1 MESHWYTFITFHVGK
16 SVVSIARSKKRIWD
30 KQVVESEDRIETS
43 DVQESLD
50 SVEKMKRAALKRVI
64 PPLWLGASIALLAG
78 ALVALSVADLREYHV
93 YIILLMAFVL
103 VYKAQA
109 TGVSVRQF
117 PSKLTAIGLGIL
129 IPLFFLLIV
138 GGQALTGFL
147 GSVWAPLSAGVILAM
162 TVFALSLFERRWH
175 LTRIGVE
182 EGE

>member
-1 MESHWYTFITFHVGK
+1 MLLLLSMLESQWYQFSGQK
-16 SVVSIARSKKRIWD
+16 NEYGDR
-30 KQVVESEDRIETS
+30 QVAEEEDQIEIS

-50 SVEKMKRAALKRVI
+50 SVEKMERAALRRAI

-93 YIILLMAFVL
+93 YIILFMAFVL
-103 VYKAQA
+103 VYKAQT

-117 PSKLTAIGLGIL
+117 PSKLTAIALGIL
-129 IPLFFLLIV
+129 IPLFFLLVV

-147 GSVWAPLSAGVILAM
+147 GSVWAPLSAGGILAM

>member
-1 MESHWYTFITFHVGK
+1 MAEK
-16 SVVSIARSKKRIWD
+16 
-30 KQVVESEDRIETS
+30 EDRIETS
-43 DVQESLD
+43 DVQESLE
-50 SVEKMKRAALKRVI
+50 VIEKMERAALGRAI

-78 ALVALSVADLREYHV
+78 ALVALSVADSREYHV

-117 PSKLTAIGLGIL
+117 PSKLTAIALGIL

-138 GGQALTGFL
+138 GGQALTGLL
-147 GSVWAPLSAGVILAM
+147 GSVWAPLSAGAILAM